1 MKLGINYYSTV
12 SIAALLV
19 ATSTVQ
25 AQDIAGSATN
35 NAPVTITGSSAVTGV
50 AQIGVGGSASI
61 SGAGASAAVSGLGAG
76 ANFTSIGI
84 SDGAGGVTASV
95 GNIALDATNNA
106 DVEVQSGADIT
117 FDDNTPYSN
126 PQPQNL
132 LNGASANISSL
143 GASASVGFTGIGAGN
158 YSVQPL
164 AADVG
169 KTIELDATNTAGV
182 TTDGT
187 SVSSVTAAVNNGP
200 LTHGAGSSISTGATG
215 AAASFGLRAVD
226 ATSFTATNGIG
237 PITGD
242 ATNSGDVTVS
252 GNTILTGTVGEG
264 TSARGNG
271 SSVSLGSTGAVSS
284 VSTTA
289 INSGDFQATFGIIG
303 QTATN
308 TANVTNNGSTVTTG
322 QVRAE
327 GGSVS
332 VSSAGAV
339 TAVGEAL
346 IDNNASTSSTFGAIT
361 QNADNSGS
369 VTLDGSNT
377 VIASN
382 TNNVGLAAAGS
393 SVAASATGSAAS
405 VSSATI
411 RSFASDMGDFG
422 ATDQTVQNTGEVTA
436 SDNSITVNHG
446 IGQSAASASITAAG
460 ASGSVSSLV
469 LNGVGPSVSM
479 TGGATF
485 AAIDQDIDNTGNVLN
500 QGSTLTV
507 TPNAN
512 SPKNYVVSG
521 AGASVGIAAI
531 GASGSVSGA
540 VIATQSATTE
550 GATFAPVMTDVLNS
564 GSVTLDDAVAT
575 TTDVSGAGAS
585 VSLAAIGAQASASSI
600 SVSGRQDMADF
611 GTVGQTVLNSGAIG
625 VTADRTPSLSTGA
638 LSGTAA
644 SAQIGA
650 SGASGTVGATLIAS
664 GTAEG
669 NGADIGNVTQ
679 GVTNTGAVS
688 IAGVTAFPD
697 VSVGEISGTAASAGI
712 SAMGAMASVSSS
724 YIAPSSSG
732 GSVERASGVVI
743 GDVSS
748 TVLNQQA
755 VSVQNAQIATSGP
768 VSGTAASA
776 SITATGASSSAGA
789 SVIAA
794 DNVVGTSAS
803 GSTTFGN
810 IDQLARKRNT
820 TGGSVSI
827 TDSSI
832 GVTGIT
838 GTAAS
843 VGVAATGASAS
854 VQSSYI
860 GSTGSGSTIGAIFG
874 DITQGAVG
882 AGTRILSGR
891 PITVTDVTVS
901 AGAVDGT
908 AASAGISATGV
919 QANVSVAAIS
929 NDGSVSGTTFENVSQ
944 AVNNAVN
951 GAVSINDS
959 TVSVDG
965 LGGVASSA
973 SIAARGAA
981 ASVGVSEIG
990 SLVAMGS
997 SVFGTITQDV
1007 INGGSVTAGNTSII
1021 STGGILGTGASASI
1035 LASGASANF
1044 SVTSI
1049 DNLSVMAPVQVASI
1063 NQSVVN
1069 SGNVSNSGTI
1079 AVGGNIGTASSASI
1093 SATGATAGVS
1103 FTSIAAPIL

>member
-84 SDGAGGVTASV
+84 RDGAGGVTASV

-382 TNNVGLAAAGS
+382 TNNVGLTAAGS

-540 VIATQSATTE
+540 VIATWSATTE

-810 IDQLARKRNT
+810 IDQLARNT

-882 AGTRILSGR
+882 AGTRIASGR

-1007 INGGSVTAGNTSII
+1007 INEGSVTAGNTSII

-1079 AVGGNIGTASSASI
+1079 AVGGNIGTAASASI